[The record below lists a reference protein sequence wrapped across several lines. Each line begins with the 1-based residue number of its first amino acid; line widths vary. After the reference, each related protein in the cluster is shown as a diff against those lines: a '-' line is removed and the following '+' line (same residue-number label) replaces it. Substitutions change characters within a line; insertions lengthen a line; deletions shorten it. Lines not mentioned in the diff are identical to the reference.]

1 MDIPSPDAGWSRIDA
16 LLDEALELPL
26 DQRRALLE
34 RIRRDD
40 PALGE
45 RLEQLLAADAA
56 AGDFLDDG
64 AEAWLRSASLT
75 PDRRAWEGALD
86 AGTRVG
92 AYRVL
97 DVIGR
102 GGMGIVY
109 RAERA
114 DGEFA
119 QTVALKLVRRGFEGD
134 DTTVRFRRERQILAR
149 LEHPSIARLLDGGL
163 HTDGR
168 PYFAMELVDGEPI
181 TKYCDRL
188 ALSIVA
194 RVRLFC
200 QVCEAVQYAN
210 SRLIVH
216 RDLKPANIFVTG
228 AGDLKLLDF
237 GIAKLLTAD
246 DGTEQTQLTRSGL
259 LPLTPAYAAPEQAR
273 GEPVSTATDVYALG
287 VILFELLT
295 GRRPAESTSS
305 GVDGPSRHADPPRP
319 SDVVKLRPRDD
330 TTSIEPIAR
339 ARSVA
344 PRALAGHMT
353 GDLDAI
359 VLKALRPEPQ
369 PRYVGAGA
377 LADDLDRFLQGRP
390 VAARPEG
397 RRYRAGKFVRR
408 HRVGIAVAATLML
421 SLVGGLAATAWQARA
436 KTLEAQK
443 AEAVKT
449 FLIGI
454 FQGADPAQAAAQEI
468 TLRQVLDEGAERVQR
483 DLAAQP
489 AVQGELLTVL
499 AGVYTELGISDR
511 ATPMTDQALAIH
523 ERLYGADS
531 PLVATN
537 LRQKATLALARSD
550 ADAADRFARAA
561 LEKHRRA
568 YGDLHQEVAD
578 DLEELGHAAHERG
591 RLADALAAV
600 EESLRIRRAVY
611 GNEHAMVAGSLN
623 NLAVL
628 RRAQGRYEESAALY
642 KQTIDLRRR
651 LLGREHPRVALT
663 VHNFAALQLFRGE
676 LEQAAASAQDALEQ
690 FRRFY
695 GEDHQL
701 TLSARNNLANIDR
714 VLGRYDAA
722 EAGTRTVLD
731 SWVRTQGPDNPNA
744 VGALTNLGQIYRDR
758 GDPAR
763 AEEILREADERWHR
777 RMGAAHP
784 TGAVIRRNLAG
795 ALADRGRYDEAGRL
809 LREVLDRIRTAYGGS
824 HMEIAT
830 TLHELG
836 ELARRRGD
844 LVEADARLGEAVA
857 MRRQLL
863 GERHYLTARSLA
875 ALGAVRLAGD
885 DPSSARPLL
894 EDAVVTLRRS
904 FPAGHPLVISAS
916 RDLER
921 ARQARPPARSR

>member
-1 MDIPSPDAGWSRIDA
+1 
-16 LLDEALELPL
+16 
-26 DQRRALLE
+26 
-34 RIRRDD
+34 
-40 PALGE
+40 
-45 RLEQLLAADAA
+45 
-56 AGDFLDDG
+56 
-64 AEAWLRSASLT
+64 
-75 PDRRAWEGALD
+75 
-86 AGTRVG
+86 
-92 AYRVL
+92 
-97 DVIGR
+97 
-102 GGMGIVY
+102 MGIVY

-114 DGEFA
+114 DGQFT
-119 QTVALKLVRRGFEGD
+119 QVVALKLVRRGFDRD
-134 DTTVRFRRERQILAR
+134 DTIARFRRERQILAQ
-149 LEHPSIARLLDGGL
+149 LDHPSIARLLDGGL
-163 HTDGR
+163 HTDGQ
-168 PYFAMELVDGEPI
+168 PYFAMELVEGQPI
-181 TKYCDRL
+181 TRYCDERRL
-188 ALSIVA
+188 PIDA

-200 QVCEAVQYAN
+200 HVCEAVQYAN
-210 SRLIVH
+210 SRLVVH
-216 RDLKPANIFVTG
+216 RDLKPANIFVTA

-237 GIAKLLTAD
+237 GIAKLLTSDEAAEP
-246 DGTEQTQLTRSGL
+246 TKLTRSGL
-259 LPLTPAYAAPEQAR
+259 RPLTPAYAAPEQVR

-295 GRRPAESTSS
+295 GRRPSESTSNGIDRRS
-305 GVDGPSRHADPPRP
+305 VDADPPRP
-319 SDVVKLRPRDD
+319 SDVVKLRKRDD
-330 TTSIEPIAR
+330 TAPIDEV
-339 ARSVA
+339 ARSRGVA
-344 PRALAGHMT
+344 PRALAAHMT

-369 PRYVGAGA
+369 RRYIGAGA
-377 LADDLDRFLQGRP
+377 LAEDLERFLQGRP

-408 HRVGIAVAATLML
+408 HRVGIAVTVSLVL
-421 SLVGGLAATAWQARA
+421 SLLGGLAATAWQARA
-436 KTLEAQK
+436 KALEARK
-443 AEAVKT
+443 GEVVKE
-449 FLIGI
+449 FLVGI
-454 FQGADPAQAAAQEI
+454 FQGADPVQAAGREI
-468 TLRQVLDEGAERVQR
+468 TLRQVLDEGAARVQR
-483 DLAAQP
+483 ELASQP

-511 ATPMTDQALAIH
+511 ATPLADQALAIH

-550 ADAADRFARAA
+550 VDAADRFARAA

-568 YGDLHQEVAD
+568 YGDLHQEVAE
-578 DLEELGHAAHERG
+578 DLEEVGNAAHQRG

-600 EESLRIRRAVY
+600 EESLRIRKAVY
-611 GNEHAMVAGSLN
+611 GNEHATVAGSLN

-628 RRAQGRYEESAALY
+628 RREQGRYAESAALY

-676 LEQAAASAQDALEQ
+676 LEPAAASAQDALEQ

-701 TLSARNNLANIDR
+701 TLSARNNVANIDR

-784 TGAVIRRNLAG
+784 TGAVIRRNLGG

-809 LREVLDRIRTAYGGS
+809 LREVLDRIRAAYGRS

-844 LVEADARLGEAVA
+844 LGEAEARLGEAVA
-857 MRRQLL
+857 MRRTLL
-863 GERHYLTARSLA
+863 GEQHYLTARSLA
-875 ALGAVRLAGD
+875 ALGAVRLAGG
-885 DPSSARPLL
+885 DPASARRLL
-894 EDAVVTLRRS
+894 EDAVVNLRRS
-904 FPAGHPLVISAS
+904 LPGGHPLVVSAT

-921 ARQARPPARSR
+921 ARQTSGGTPAAARPSP